1 MSRPAPTRRGRACLR
16 LLALCLNVR
25 RNAASMVR
33 GAPPPGGAS
42 RGLKAKQSLGQNF
55 LQDVGI
61 ARRIAASLVD
71 ESENGIGVIE
81 LGPGQGALT
90 GHLLERFPEMTAV
103 ELDQRMVEH
112 LHGEF
117 PGLTLEHGDMLKLD
131 FASLAAEHGRRL
143 GIVSNTPYYLT
154 SPLLFKLLASVEHV
168 HSAVLTTQREVAD
181 KILSPPG
188 SKQYGILSVMLQLF
202 AQPEHLFD
210 IPPTAFAPAP
220 KVSSSALHFTLSATP
235 AGEAEPLTLAQRSA
249 LLSVLKATFE
259 ARRKMLRVSLRRW
272 IEVGLVMPPPE
283 HMLTKRP
290 EQLSPEQFL
299 QLTRALFGDDFG
311 AEGGSALLERQHVSK
326 AWRAHKAGWRS

>member
-103 ELDQRMVEH
+103 ELDQR
-112 LHGEF
+112 
-117 PGLTLEHGDMLKLD
+117 D
-131 FASLAAEHGRRL
+131 FRFRRRERAPQFAAGRELAR
-143 GIVSNTPYYLT
+143 
-154 SPLLFKLLASVEHV
+154 
-168 HSAVLTTQREVAD
+168 QRD
-181 KILSPPG
+181 
-188 SKQYGILSVMLQLF
+188 
-202 AQPEHLFD
+202 
-210 IPPTAFAPAP
+210 
-220 KVSSSALHFTLSATP
+220 
-235 AGEAEPLTLAQRSA
+235 
-249 LLSVLKATFE
+249 
-259 ARRKMLRVSLRRW
+259 
-272 IEVGLVMPPPE
+272 
-283 HMLTKRP
+283 
-290 EQLSPEQFL
+290 
-299 QLTRALFGDDFG
+299 
-311 AEGGSALLERQHVSK
+311 ERQRGREKRDQQTH
-326 AWRAHKAGWRS
+326 RL